1 MKKSKIILYSILG
14 LSVVSVGTIGL
25 STWLVGVQQKT
36 QDVTMSLTVDTI
48 ENNTYFLSANLESES
63 VIIAENEKVD
73 KTEGDVLGV
82 GDGSGATLNAN
93 GMKFSFA
100 DITLKIGKYSNGEAY
115 TEAPEKIK
123 VALATVTDSL
133 TETDYN
139 LVTSDKNKLGNKD
152 ENTPY
157 RAESEGGWTYL
168 KLEKEFTISTD
179 FDLNNEDDQY
189 EIYTLKDENLAFE
202 LGWGT
207 FFGTDSNSKP
217 STYYNGLFEGETDVN
232 KLTNGAINVATELQ
246 EMAVQ
251 LSSKTIKLNVSV
263 VENNA

>member
-25 STWLVGVQQKT
+25 STWLVGVQQKS

-48 ENNTYFLSANLESES
+48 ENNTYLLSANLESKS
-63 VIIAENEKVD
+63 VVIAENEKVD
-73 KTEGDVLGV
+73 KTEGDDVLGV
-82 GDGSGATLNAN
+82 GDGSGSTLNAN
-93 GMKFSFA
+93 GMKFSFS
-100 DITLKIGKYSNGEAY
+100 DITLKIGKNSSGEANA
-115 TEAPEKIK
+115 EAPKKIK
-123 VALATVTDSL
+123 VALATVTDNS

-139 LVTSDKNKLGNKD
+139 LATSDKNKLGNKD

-157 RAESEGGWTYL
+157 RAESEIGWTYL
-168 KLEKEFTISTD
+168 KLEKEFTISTY
-179 FDLNNEDDQY
+179 FEATEDDQY

-207 FFGTDSNSKP
+207 FFGVDSKP

-246 EMAVQ
+246 EMATQ